1 MRCPKFIYPLKRSR
15 IPASAG
21 KKGVNLHQ
29 LMKHGYTVPNTFICD
44 WKAYQCFL
52 SEDDRLE
59 SCLRKQL
66 KRVIHPAK
74 AYAVRSSANL
84 EDNLGH
90 SFAGQFTTY
99 LNVRGIDEIIQAIK
113 SVWRSVQT
121 PVVNAYLEHHH
132 IEDSNLMMA
141 VLIQEMVTP
150 VFSGVALSKNP
161 VTGADEIVIEAVVGE
176 GVQLVQTGV
185 TPERWIKRW
194 GCWIEKTES
203 SKIPFSLVEQ
213 IAEQIK
219 ELASHLGYPVD
230 AEWVYDGQSLHWVQA
245 REISALKTYN
255 IYSNHLAREMMPG
268 MLKPLSFCIGA
279 SLMSNSVIR
288 LLKEMLG
295 DFGVSPQN
303 LVKLFY
309 FRAYF
314 NMGAIGAIFTRFGFP
329 AESLEMLII
338 DLPPGAQK
346 PKLKPTFKTITR
358 IPGILLFLVRNSGFV
373 VKTHFALN
381 NIEDAIQRFSAD
393 QIVGLSSKEILT
405 AVSQHHQIVEEIA
418 YYASFSLFLLS
429 MYNRVLKRQLVRRG
443 IDFNDFDVTENM
455 PELDGYY
462 PSKGL
467 GELYCHYSALPPEK
481 KKALNASTYCQLQE
495 INGYDGF
502 LEKFSDLLD
511 RFGHLG
517 DSGNDFSI
525 PPWRETPDLVLKIV
539 KDFKP
544 IEDSQHT
551 KIKLADLKAKRQVTP
566 MFMFFYRRVRD
577 YQLLRERA
585 SYLYTR
591 GKVIYRYYYLALG
604 QRFSDKGLLENPED
618 IFYLTPSQVEQMVHE
633 KEKSRKYQIIVDQI
647 KQEMLLMKEIQ
658 LPTVIYGDN
667 PPPIIN
673 EVSAKIMAGIS
684 TSMGIY
690 TGCACVIRNLQDFSK
705 MQHGDVLIIPYS
717 DVSWAPLFAHAGAL
731 ISESG
736 GMLSHGSIV
745 AREYNIPA
753 IVSVERATSIP
764 DGTLL
769 TVDAHNGLIQI
780 HD

>member
-1 MRCPKFIYPLKRSR
+1 
-15 IPASAG
+15 
-21 KKGVNLHQ
+21 
-29 LMKHGYTVPNTFICD
+29 MKHGFNVPNTYICD
-44 WKAYQCFL
+44 WKAYQHFL

-59 SCLRKQL
+59 SCLWQQL
-66 KRVIHPAK
+66 KGVMDPAK

-84 EDNLGH
+84 EDHLGH
-90 SFAGQFTTY
+90 SFAGQFETF
-99 LNVRGIDEIIQAIK
+99 LNVRGVDDIIKAIK

-121 PVVNAYLEHHH
+121 PAVHAYLDHHN
-132 IEDSNLMMA
+132 IEDRDLLMA

-161 VTGADEIVIEAVVGE
+161 VTGADEIVIEAVAGE
-176 GVQLVQTGV
+176 GVQLVQTGI

-194 GCWIEKTES
+194 GYWVEKSEP
-203 SKIPFSLVEQ
+203 SKVPFNLMEQ

-219 ELASHLGYPVD
+219 ELTSYLGFPVD
-230 AEWVYDGQSLHWVQA
+230 AEWVFDGQNLYWVQA
-245 REISALKTYN
+245 REITALKTYN
-255 IYSNHLAREMMPG
+255 IYANHLAREMMPG

-279 SLMSNSVIR
+279 SLMSNSVLR
-288 LLKEMLG
+288 LLTEMLG
-295 DFGVSPQN
+295 DFSVAPQD
-303 LVKLFY
+303 LVKQFY

-314 NMGAIGAIFTRFGFP
+314 NMGAIGAIFKKFGFP

-346 PKLKPTFKTITR
+346 PKIKPTSRTLTR
-358 IPGILLFLVRNSGFV
+358 IPGILLFLVRKRGFV
-373 VKTHFALN
+373 RKAHLELN
-381 NIEDAIQRFSAD
+381 KIENDIQRFSED
-393 QIVGLSSKEILT
+393 QLTEISSKEILT
-405 AVSQHHQIVEEIA
+405 AVSQHNQIVEEIA

-429 MYNRVLKRQLVRRG
+429 MYNRVLKRQLARRG
-443 IDFNDFDVTENM
+443 INFNDFEVTENM

-462 PSKGL
+462 PSKDL
-467 GELYCHYSALPPEK
+467 SDLYCHYSVLSPEK
-481 KKALNASTYCQLQE
+481 KKALNATTYCQLQE
-495 INGYDGF
+495 IDGLDDF
-502 LEKFSDLLD
+502 LEKFADLLD
-511 RFGHLG
+511 QFGHLG

-544 IEDSQHT
+544 IEGSQQI
-551 KIKLADLKAKRQVTP
+551 KIRLADLKAKRQVTP

-604 QRFSDKGLLENPED
+604 QRYSDKGLLENPED

-658 LPTVIYGDN
+658 LPTVIYGEN
-667 PPPIIN
+667 PPPVMN
-673 EVSAKIMAGIS
+673 VAEAKIMAGIS

-705 MQHGDVLIIPYS
+705 LQQGDVLIIPYS
-717 DVSWAPLFAHAGAL
+717 DVSWAPLFTHAGAL